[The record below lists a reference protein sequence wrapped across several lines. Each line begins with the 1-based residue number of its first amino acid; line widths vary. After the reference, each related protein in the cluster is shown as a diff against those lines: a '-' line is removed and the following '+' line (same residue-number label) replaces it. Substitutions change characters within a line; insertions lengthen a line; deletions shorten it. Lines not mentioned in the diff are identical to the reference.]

1 MGALLTEK
9 VVKAIESCIAR
20 GDRAEIVPADGGVQ
34 VLRVKRETIVK
45 PPKKQ
50 GKSGAK

>member
-1 MGALLTEK
+1 MGDLLTEK
-9 VVKAIESCIAR
+9 VVKAIEYCISR
-20 GDRAEIVPADGGVQ
+20 GDRAEIVPAAGGVQ

-50 GKSGAK
+50 EKSITK